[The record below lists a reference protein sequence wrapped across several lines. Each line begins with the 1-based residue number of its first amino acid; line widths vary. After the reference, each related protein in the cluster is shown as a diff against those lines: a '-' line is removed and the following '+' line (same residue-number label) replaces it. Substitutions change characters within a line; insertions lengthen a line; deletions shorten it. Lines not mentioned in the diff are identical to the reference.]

1 MTARKPG
8 WCGSAALGSRLLPPA
23 LISACFHACQEKRT
37 ATSSSGPA
45 AAAEAKAD
53 EGFFKAYLETILGNL
68 QLSITNVH
76 VRFEGEL
83 PAAGAGGAAARFAA
97 GITLQELSAITTDAS
112 GSEAFEAKV
121 RYGLRVHLQLHT
133 LLSLPCFGRGWPR
146 DCTRARH

>member
-1 MTARKPG
+1 M
-8 WCGSAALGSRLLPPA
+8 SRL
-23 LISACFHACQEKRT
+23 QEKR
-37 ATSSSGPA
+37 A
-45 AAAEAKAD
+45 AAGSGGGGAAADAKAD

-76 VRFEGEL
+76 IRFEGEL

-121 RYGLRVHLQLHT
+121 CIGCACTCNMHTAEPALLRQGLASRLHKSAT
-133 LLSLPCFGRGWPR
+133 LKRLAIYYDPSARACVGCWRTLPC
-146 DCTRARH
+146 C